1 MHRYLC
7 QVLVLNDYREMQRVM
22 GSECITENREIWGA
36 GALCSLPCYELWAG
50 WADGVVVW
58 EQFLSAILG
67 HVISKAR
74 GKRNLK
80 EKLSK
85 EISQPRL
92 SVQSFLSVDIP
103 GAKVEIMR
111 SHVSL
116 GPSPTDRA
124 VLCKGYCNSIADSFS
139 SWPSQCQGD
148 LLRT

>member
-1 MHRYLC
+1 M
-7 QVLVLNDYREMQRVM
+7 LNDYRGMRRVM
-22 GSECITENREIWGA
+22 SCKCVSENREIWDPELFAHSLAKNYGLGWVDGA
-36 GALCSLPCYELWAG
+36 VA
-50 WADGVVVW
+50 W
-58 EQFLSAILG
+58 EQFLSAMWG
-67 HVISKAR
+67 HIISKAR
-74 GKRNLK
+74 GKGNLK

-116 GPSPTDRA
+116 GPSPTNRV

-139 SWPSQCQGD
+139 SWASQCQGD